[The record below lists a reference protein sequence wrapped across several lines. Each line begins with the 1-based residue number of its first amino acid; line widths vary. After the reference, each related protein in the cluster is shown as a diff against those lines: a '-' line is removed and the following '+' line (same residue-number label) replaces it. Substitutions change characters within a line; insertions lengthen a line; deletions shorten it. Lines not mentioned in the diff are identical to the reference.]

1 MLFLQ
6 TFVLAL
12 AAFFG
17 VFARGSSDV
26 VILSA
31 ENFDETV
38 KFIFFSLNNFH
49 FLDRP
54 KLPLARMGIGW

>member
-6 TFVLAL
+6 TLVVAF

-38 KFIFFSLNNFH
+38 KLFFVVLILI
-49 FLDRP
+49 LDTTDSSRH
-54 KLPLARMGIGW
+54 W